1 MSEVRWSIVRWWRPF
16 PLCRPRTVV
25 WNRQEWRRKY
35 WATRSSVRS
44 FARTAHSF
52 ACSGLL
58 ALLAPSA
65 ALTRSLP
72 RSLRS
77 LPRSWE
83 SEFLMSQ
90 NDLFLSH
97 SAVGQSQYDFRLLT
111 NSITHPSVHRP
122 LLPLPADSQVASHYG
137 QEQPRIKTQVLGH
150 LHVCSL
156 VRSHCSL
163 IRLIRTA
170 RFVLLA
176 SLTRSAALTHARACR

>member
-1 MSEVRWSIVRWWRPF
+1 MYEKEKTKKGDGSHGTNALWSGTNKNRDVSTGSITRPF
-16 PLCRPRTVV
+16 
-25 WNRQEWRRKY
+25 
-35 WATRSSVRS
+35 VRS
-44 FARTAHSF
+44 HHSL
-52 ACSGLL
+52 C
-58 ALLAPSA
+58 
-65 ALTRSLP
+65 
-72 RSLRS
+72 S

-176 SLTRSAALTHARACR
+176 SLTRSAALTHALACSLSSLPRSWESE